1 LNRKVYTAIKAGRD
15 AGKGAAMLTHDLLKV
30 IQDDREREFVA
41 AQRAHSATHRT
52 EGPGGFWAW
61 LQRLLT
67 AATPIEAE
75 RSCQAGTAA
84 TDASA

>member
-1 LNRKVYTAIKAGRD
+1 MKAGRD
-15 AGKGAAMLTHDLLKV
+15 AGKGAVMLTNELLKA

-52 EGPGGFWAW
+52 DGPGGFRAW
-61 LQRLLT
+61 LERLL
-67 AATPIEAE
+67 AVATPIDAD
-75 RSCQAGTAA
+75 RKTQTGTAA